1 MQAYTNLV
9 FSYRRDDEKLSAFTP
24 YLITDIVPTSLTF
37 YAEDVTIPSTN
48 TQMMGKC
55 DNFAYIGSTV
65 ETVAPEGAYMWSNDR
80 NGFFLC
86 EDGTKVK
93 PFTPVVVQQEPIE
106 FEGETFI
113 VGDHLK
119 HFFPQSEGGYYSDEE
134 DSSEATDIKAL
145 RSEKPQANEGGRLP
159 VYSIS
164 GLRVATVEST
174 DCRLEGLKSG
184 MYIIGGKKF
193 VIR

>member
-9 FSYRRDDEKLSAFTP
+9 FSLRRDDEKLSAFTP

-37 YAEDVTIPSTN
+37 YAEDVTIPSTS
-48 TQMMGKC
+48 TQMIGKC

-119 HFFPQSEGGYYSDEE
+119 HFFQHLEPAVPSGE
-134 DSSEATDIKAL
+134 DDSEATDIKAL
-145 RSEKPQANEGGRLP
+145 RSDKPQANEGGRLP
-159 VYSIS
+159 VYSLS
-164 GLRVATVEST
+164 GQRVATVEST

-193 VIR
+193 VVR